1 MYVMGN
7 EDEKLQTIIF
17 ETKQPKGEEDQEADE
32 EDMISGSGGEDSLSS
47 SSSDASA
54 DADEFVEFLDDFV
67 VPDGIIE
74 FEDNAASPP
83 SPSSLGTRRRRT
95 LSQVQVIEEDEE
107 RFRRQV
113 HVEQVSSSRREMMN
127 RLVEQRR
134 QRQEHL
140 RNRSWFRDALPSDE
154 EVLASDEAN
163 TQGARR
169 RRRSTNLAPL
179 AHSWTRWGPSLT
191 RHRT

>member
-1 MYVMGN
+1 MYVMDN

-17 ETKQPKGEEDQEADE
+17 ETKQPKVEEDQEADE
-32 EDMISGSGGEDSLSS
+32 EDMISGSGGEDESS
-47 SSSDASA
+47 SSSEASA

-67 VPDGIIE
+67 VPDGTIE
-74 FEDNAASPP
+74 YEDNAASLP
-83 SPSSLGTRRRRT
+83 SPSRLGTRRRRT
-95 LSQVQVIEEDEE
+95 LSQVQVIEEEE
-107 RFRRQV
+107 ELFRRQV
-113 HVEQVSSSRREMMN
+113 HVGQASSSRREMMN

-140 RNRSWFRDALPSDE
+140 RNRPWFRDALPSDE

-179 AHSWTRWGPSLT
+179 AHSWTRWGSSLT